1 MRVKTYLEQGIQV
14 IDMEVCDSQQREKG
28 GRRRGARREIVT
40 AVKDHTRTD
49 RQADGQT
56 DRHRNTHK
64 HTDRYRHTHTHTHTH
79 KHTHTHTHLAVP
91 ACVQGDA
98 NRSIARRA
106 PHALKKAT
114 VRGLSTLSRKLVPGT
129 VKGSRR

>member
-49 RQADGQT
+49 RQTDRQAGRQADRQTDTDVMKADG
-56 DRHRNTHK
+56 
-64 HTDRYRHTHTHTHTH
+64 
-79 KHTHTHTHLAVP
+79 
-91 ACVQGDA
+91 
-98 NRSIARRA
+98 AR
-106 PHALKKAT
+106 
-114 VRGLSTLSRKLVPGT
+114 
-129 VKGSRR
+129 